1 MALSRYIW
9 GVTTISVINKLKKE
23 FEEKGITVYKAAKLT
38 GIKYELLRR
47 VFCGER
53 KLSADEFLLILEKCE
68 IDFKK
73 VKERNDVSLRS
84 SGRVI

>member
-1 MALSRYIW
+1 MLSRYIW
-9 GVTTISVINKLKKE
+9 EVITISTIDRLKRE
-23 FEEKGITVYKAAKLT
+23 LEEKGITIYKAAKLI

-53 KLSADEFLLILEKCE
+53 KLSADEFLLILEKCD

-73 VKERNDVSLRS
+73 VKE
-84 SGRVI
+84 

>member
-1 MALSRYIW
+1 MLSRYIW
-9 GVTTISVINKLKKE
+9 EVITISTIDRLKRE
-23 FEEKGITVYKAAKLT
+23 LEEKGITIYKAAKLI

-68 IDFKK
+68 IELEK
-73 VKERNDVSLRS
+73 VRERV
-84 SGRVI
+84 

>member
-1 MALSRYIW
+1 M
-9 GVTTISVINKLKKE
+9 VNKLKRE
-23 FEEKGITVYKAAKLT
+23 LEEKGITVYKAAKLT

-47 VFCGER
+47 ALCGER

-68 IDFKK
+68 IDFRK

-84 SGRVI
+84 AGNTI